1 MACLKLIVVSAKTE
15 WEVVKK
21 HFPKASLKQSPY
33 GEYFADDDFVYFH
46 GGIGKISAAA
56 ATQYCIDKWS
66 PEIVTNL
73 GTCGGFLGKVNRGDI
88 ILAEKTVVYDILD
101 QMGPADA
108 TVDFYSTEIDLSWL
122 PNSYPLEV
130 IRTVLVSGDRDLVV
144 DEIPILHKRWGAV
157 AGDWESGS
165 IAWVCKLNGVR
176 CLILR
181 GVSDL
186 VGVDGGEAYDD
197 LSVFKEGAELV
208 MSKLLPSLPH
218 WFKNF

>member
-1 MACLKLIVVSAKTE
+1 MASLKLVIVSAMTE
-15 WEVVKK
+15 WKVVKK
-21 HFPKASLKQSPY
+21 HFPNSIVEQSPY
-33 GEYFADDDFVYFH
+33 GEYFVEGAYVYFH

-66 PEIVTNL
+66 PDAVVNL
-73 GTCGGFLGKVNRGDI
+73 GTCGGFQGKVNRGDI

-101 QMGPADA
+101 QMGALDE
-108 TVDFYSTEIDLSWL
+108 TIEFYSTEIDLSWL
-122 PNSYPLEV
+122 PTPYPLEV
-130 IRTVLVSGDRDLVV
+130 TKTVLVSGDRDLVV
-144 DEIPILHKRWGAV
+144 EEIPTLHKRWGAI

-176 CLILR
+176 SLILR

-186 VGVDGGEAYDD
+186 VGVDGGQAYDD

-208 MSKLLPSLPH
+208 MKKLLPSLPH
-218 WFKNF
+218 WFK